1 VRFKVIS
8 IERSYMFN
16 ISRFCINTRPNFADV
31 VRADVDWTDIYRT
44 DIYWTDI
51 YWTDIYWALPSK
63 NMRESNFILI
73 E

>member
-1 VRFKVIS
+1 MTSGREK
-8 IERSYMFN
+8 
-16 ISRFCINTRPNFADV
+16 PDV
-31 VRADVDWTDIYRT
+31 DRADVDWTDIYR
-44 DIYWTDI
+44 TDI